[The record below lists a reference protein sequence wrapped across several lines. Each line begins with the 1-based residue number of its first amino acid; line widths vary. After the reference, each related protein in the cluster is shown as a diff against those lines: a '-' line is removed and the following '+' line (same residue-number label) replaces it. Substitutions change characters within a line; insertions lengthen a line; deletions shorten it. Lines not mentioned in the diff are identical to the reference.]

1 MGAIDEFIGRYRK
14 EYDFYD
20 QAARLVAQLLEARLQ
35 AAGVRAMV
43 TFRAKAVGRLES
55 KVRDRAKRKNY
66 LTVDDIYSD
75 IPDLAGARVALYFP
89 AQRNQV
95 ELLINEIFVVGQ
107 TKLFP
112 DGTPSAYAKR
122 FSGYSATHYR
132 VRLRESA
139 LVDSQKRYAEAPV
152 EIQVASVLMHAWS
165 EVEHDLVYKPY
176 QGTLSED
183 EYAILDEL
191 NGMVMAG
198 EIALERLQRAGDA
211 RVAARGRVFANH
223 YELAAHLL
231 SVLRGFA
238 EPDVLK
244 SGLGRVDL
252 LFDLLAR
259 LKLGTPE
266 AIDRYLEALHPDL
279 ERRPIADQIVDQVLS
294 EDAGRYQTYEAIRA
308 ARPSPDVAAAAIE
321 PVQPDVHEAMGEFLS
336 AWIEFERL
344 TRDMV
349 PPEARQRGPIMPT
362 LRVLSSLAD
371 LDDDTRFQF
380 ERLRRMRNQLVHGIE
395 IPDPQDLRE
404 AARQLDA
411 IRNRLFPRPPGSNQP
426 LQPTGFADG

>member
-1 MGAIDEFIGRYRK
+1 MGVIEDFIGRYRK

-43 TFRAKAVGRLES
+43 TFRAKAVGKLER

-66 LTVDDIYSD
+66 ATVENIYTD

-89 AQRNQV
+89 AQREQV
-95 ELLINEIFVVGQ
+95 EMVINEIFNVVE
-107 TKLFP
+107 KKIFP
-112 DGTPSAYAKR
+112 DMNTPRYEKR

-132 VRLRESA
+132 VRLREGT

-176 QGTLSED
+176 QGLLSED

-198 EIALERLQRAGDA
+198 EIALERLQRAGDV
-211 RVAARGRVFANH
+211 RVAVRDRKFANH

-238 EPDVLK
+238 EPDALK

-252 LFDLLAR
+252 LYELLAR
-259 LKLGTPE
+259 LALSTPE
-266 AIDRYLEALHPDL
+266 AVGRYLEALHPDL
-279 ERRPIADQIVDQVLS
+279 ERRPIADQRLCCIN
-294 EDAGRYQTYEAIRA
+294 G
-308 ARPSPDVAAAAIE
+308 
-321 PVQPDVHEAMGEFLS
+321 G
-336 AWIEFERL
+336 WIES
-344 TRDMV
+344 
-349 PPEARQRGPIMPT
+349 GS
-362 LRVLSSLAD
+362 LRSGD
-371 LDDDTRFQF
+371 
-380 ERLRRMRNQLVHGIE
+380 
-395 IPDPQDLRE
+395 
-404 AARQLDA
+404 
-411 IRNRLFPRPPGSNQP
+411 
-426 LQPTGFADG
+426 

>member
-1 MGAIDEFIGRYRK
+1 MGVIEDFIGRYRK

-43 TFRAKAVGRLES
+43 TFRAKAVGKLER

-66 LTVDDIYSD
+66 ATVENIYTD

-89 AQRNQV
+89 AQREQV
-95 ELLINEIFVVGQ
+95 EMVINEIFNVVE
-107 TKLFP
+107 KKIFP
-112 DGTPSAYAKR
+112 DMNTPRYEKR

-132 VRLRESA
+132 VRLREGT

-176 QGTLSED
+176 QGLLSED

-198 EIALERLQRAGDA
+198 EIALERLQRAGDV
-211 RVAARGRVFANH
+211 RVAVRDRKFANH

-238 EPDVLK
+238 EPDALK

-252 LFDLLAR
+252 LYELLAR
-259 LKLGTPE
+259 LALSTPE
-266 AIDRYLEALHPDL
+266 AVGRYLEALHPDL

-294 EDAGRYQTYEAIRA
+294 EDAGRYPIFEEIRT
-308 ARPSPDVAAAAIE
+308 ARPSPE
-321 PVQPDVHEAMGEFLS
+321 PLEPEVHEAMGEFLKS
-336 AWIEFERL
+336 WIEFERL
-344 TRDMV
+344 TREMA
-349 PPEARQRGPIMPT
+349 PPEARQRGPVIPT
-362 LRVLSSLAD
+362 SRVLASIAQ
-371 LDDDTRFQF
+371 LDGDTRMQY
-380 ERLRRMRNQLVHGIE
+380 EQLRRMRNHLVHGIE
-395 IPDPQDLRE
+395 IPDPRDLRE

-411 IRNRLFPRPPGSNQP
+411 IRLRLFG
-426 LQPTGFADG
+426 A

>member
-1 MGAIDEFIGRYRK
+1 MVTIDEFISRYRK
-14 EYDFYD
+14 EVDFYD

-35 AAGVRAMV
+35 AAGIRAMV

-66 LTVDDIYSD
+66 MTVDDIYAD

-95 ELLINEIFVVGQ
+95 ELLINEVFVVGHMK
-107 TKLFP
+107 TFP
-112 DGTPSAYAKR
+112 EDTNTPYPKR

-139 LVDSQKRYAEAPV
+139 LADSQKRYAEAPV

-176 QGTLSED
+176 QGALSED

-191 NGMVMAG
+191 NGMVLAG

-238 EPDVLK
+238 EPDVLNT
-244 SGLGRVDL
+244 GVGRVDL
-252 LFDLLAR
+252 LFYLLGR
-259 LKLGTPE
+259 LGLSTPE
-266 AIDRYLEALHPDL
+266 AIDRYLEALHPNL

-294 EDAGRYQTYEAIRA
+294 EDAKRYEIYEAIRA
-308 ARPSPDVAAAAIE
+308 ARPSPDVSAQATE
-321 PVQPDVHEAMGEFLS
+321 PLQPDVHEAMGEFLS

-344 TRDMV
+344 TREMV
-349 PPEARQRGPIMPT
+349 PSDLQKHGPIMPT
-362 LRVLSSLAD
+362 LRVLSSLFD
-371 LDDDTRFQF
+371 LDEETRFQF

-411 IRNRLFPRPPGSNQP
+411 IRTRLFP
-426 LQPTGFADG
+426 

>member
-1 MGAIDEFIGRYRK
+1 MRVIDEFISRYRK

-35 AAGVRAMV
+35 AAGIRAMV

-75 IPDLAGARVALYFP
+75 IPDMAGARVALYFP
-89 AQRNQV
+89 AQRSQV
-95 ELLINEIFVVGQ
+95 ELLINEIFVVGR
-107 TKLFP
+107 TKSFP
-112 DGTPSAYAKR
+112 DGTLSAYTKR

-198 EIALERLQRAGDA
+198 ELALERLQRAGDA
-211 RVAARGRVFANH
+211 RVAARGVVFVNH

-238 EPDVLK
+238 KPDVLK

-259 LKLGTPE
+259 LALGRPE

-279 ERRPIADQIVDQVLS
+279 ERRPVADQIVDQVLS
-294 EDAGRYQTYEAIRA
+294 EDAGRYQIYETIRA
-308 ARPSPDVAAAAIE
+308 AHPSPDVAAVTNE
-321 PVQPDVHEAMGEFLS
+321 PIQPDVHEAMGEFLR

-344 TRDMV
+344 TRERV
-349 PPEARQRGPIMPT
+349 PLGAHQRGPIMPT

-371 LDDDTRFQF
+371 LDEDTRFQF

-404 AARQLDA
+404 AARQLDM
-411 IRNRLFPRPPGSNQP
+411 IRNRLFSRLPGSN
-426 LQPTGFADG
+426 

>member
-1 MGAIDEFIGRYRK
+1 MIEDFIGRYRK

-20 QAARLVAQLLEARLQ
+20 QAARLVVQLLEARLQ

-43 TFRAKAVGRLES
+43 TFRAKAVGKLES
-55 KVRDRAKRKNY
+55 KVRDRAQRKNY
-66 LTVDDIYSD
+66 VGVEDIYAD

-89 AQRNQV
+89 AQREQV
-95 ELLINEIFVVGQ
+95 DLLINEIFVVVI
-107 TKLFP
+107 TKSFP
-112 DGTPSAYAKR
+112 DGSPPRYEKR

-132 VRLRESA
+132 VRLREST

-176 QGTLSED
+176 QGVLSED

-191 NGMVMAG
+191 NGTVMAG
-198 EIALERLQRAGDA
+198 EIALERLQRAGDV
-211 RVAARGRVFANH
+211 RVAALGRAFANH

-238 EPDVLK
+238 EADVLK

-252 LFDLLAR
+252 LYDLLAR
-259 LKLGTPE
+259 LGLATPE
-266 AIDRYLEALHPDL
+266 AIGRYLAALHTDI

-294 EDAGRYQTYEAIRA
+294 EDAGRYRVYEEIRA
-308 ARPSPDVAAAAIE
+308 ARPSPDVAAEAAE
-321 PVQPDVHEAMGEFLS
+321 PVEPDVHEAMGEFLT
-336 AWIEFERL
+336 AWIEFERIV
-344 TRDMV
+344 REMA
-349 PPEARQRGPIMPT
+349 PPEARQRGPVMLTSRALASITQMDHDM
-362 LRVLSSLAD
+362 RV
-371 LDDDTRFQF
+371 QY
-380 ERLRRMRNQLVHGIE
+380 EHLRRMRNQLVHGIE
-395 IPDPQDLRE
+395 IPDPRDLRE

-411 IRNRLFPRPPGSNQP
+411 IRRRLFGGPPPESNTP
-426 LQPTGFADG
+426 PQPTGTAGG

>member
-1 MGAIDEFIGRYRK
+1 METIDEFISRYRK
-14 EYDFYD
+14 EVDFYD

-35 AAGVRAMV
+35 AAGIRAMV
-43 TFRAKAVGRLES
+43 TSRAKAVGRLES

-66 LTVDDIYSD
+66 MTVDDIYAD

-89 AQRNQV
+89 AQGNQV
-95 ELLINEIFVVGQ
+95 ELLINEVFVVGH
-107 TKLFP
+107 TKTFP
-112 DGTPSAYAKR
+112 EGTNSAYPKR

-132 VRLRESA
+132 VRLRESTLA
-139 LVDSQKRYAEAPV
+139 DSQKRYAEAPV

-176 QGTLSED
+176 QGALSED

-191 NGMVMAG
+191 NGMVLAG

-238 EPDVLK
+238 EPDVLD

-259 LKLGTPE
+259 LGLSAPE

-294 EDAGRYQTYEAIRA
+294 EDAKRYEIYEAIRVS
-308 ARPSPDVAAAAIE
+308 RPSPDVSAEATE
-321 PVQPDVHEAMGEFLS
+321 PLQPDVHEAMGEFLS
-336 AWIEFERL
+336 AWIDFERL
-344 TRDMV
+344 TREMV
-349 PPEARQRGPIMPT
+349 PPDLQKHGPIMPT
-362 LRVLSSLAD
+362 LRVLSSLFD
-371 LDDDTRFQF
+371 LDEDTRFQF

-411 IRNRLFPRPPGSNQP
+411 IRKRLFPSA
-426 LQPTGFADG
+426 TGV

>member
-1 MGAIDEFIGRYRK
+1 MVIIDEFISRYRK
-14 EYDFYD
+14 EVDFYD

-35 AAGVRAMV
+35 AAGIRAMV

-55 KVRDRAKRKNY
+55 KVRDRAKRKIY
-66 LTVDDIYSD
+66 MTVDDIYAD

-95 ELLINEIFVVGQ
+95 ELLINEVFVVGH
-107 TKLFP
+107 TKTFP
-112 DGTPSAYAKR
+112 EDTNSAYPKR

-132 VRLRESA
+132 VRLRESVLA
-139 LVDSQKRYAEAPV
+139 DSQKRYAEAPV

-176 QGTLSED
+176 QGALSED

-191 NGMVMAG
+191 NGMVLAG

-231 SVLRGFA
+231 SVLSGFA
-238 EPDVLK
+238 EPDVLN

-252 LFDLLAR
+252 LFYLLAR
-259 LKLGTPE
+259 LDLSAPD

-279 ERRPIADQIVDQVLS
+279 ERRPIADQIVDQILS
-294 EDAGRYQTYEAIRA
+294 EDAKRYEIYEGIRA
-308 ARPSPDVAAAAIE
+308 ARPSPDVSAQATE
-321 PVQPDVHEAMGEFLS
+321 PLQPDVHEAMGEFLS

-344 TRDMV
+344 TREMV
-349 PPEARQRGPIMPT
+349 PPVLQKHGPIMPT
-362 LRVLSSLAD
+362 LRVLSSLFD
-371 LDDDTRFQF
+371 LDEETRFQF

-411 IRNRLFPRPPGSNQP
+411 IRKRLFP
-426 LQPTGFADG
+426 